1 MFLQSLT
8 QMYALELAND
18 MFHLRS
24 VAIVKILSKF
34 LELFIHAC
42 VSFLV
47 FCHNMC
53 FMIYIFY
60 HVASKKYFVD
70 E

>member
-1 MFLQSLT
+1 MSILLAIDSL
-8 QMYALELAND
+8 
-18 MFHLRS
+18 HLKS
-24 VAIVKILSKF
+24 VAIIEIPSKL
-34 LELFIHAC
+34 LELFFHAC

-47 FCHNMC
+47 LFHIC

-60 HVASKKYFVD
+60 HVASKQYSVD